1 MMWQELCAQNEG
13 HQMGLDYTQGESPGT
28 PWDHITRHLTS
39 ECWHR
44 MVREAVTKTLT
55 RLWVGVILI
64 EALPGERLM
73 GIFSSGGFPLLS
85 GGGDEGVLGSKSSSC
100 DLC

>member
-1 MMWQELCAQNEG
+1 MSSFLSSNWEGGVGPDVARTLCTKRGAPNG
-13 HQMGLDYTQGESPGT
+13 FGLHTGGIPWS
-28 PWDHITRHLTS
+28 PWDQITRHLTS

-64 EALPGERLM
+64 AALPGERLM
-73 GIFSSGGFPLLS
+73 GIFIQ
-85 GGGDEGVLGSKSSSC
+85 
-100 DLC
+100 